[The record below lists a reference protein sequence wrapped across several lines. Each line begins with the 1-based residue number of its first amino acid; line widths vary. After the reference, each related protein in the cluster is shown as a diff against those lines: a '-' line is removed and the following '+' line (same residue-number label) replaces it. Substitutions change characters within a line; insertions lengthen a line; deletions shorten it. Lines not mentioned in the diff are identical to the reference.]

1 MTARTAIVHR
11 TRNRLRL
18 RVPERRHDIGFFVA
32 LYDNLREIPG
42 VTEIVINP
50 VTSSVL
56 VSFPDGYCSAIE
68 SAVQRSRLLTF
79 SKASETT
86 KSPPAKAERASEK
99 VVPLRQRRELRVNDL
114 RTVLFVLMLAV
125 AAHQAIR
132 GRFFAAFISLLLSG
146 YDLISGVIRDRGGAT
161 EP

>member
-1 MTARTAIVHR
+1 MTARAAIVHR

-18 RVPERRHDIGFFVA
+18 RVPEHRNNIGFFVS
-32 LYDNLREIPG
+32 LYDDLREIPG

-50 VTSSVL
+50 MTSSVL

-68 SAVQRSRLLTF
+68 SAVQRSRFLTF

-86 KSPPAKAERASEK
+86 NAPPAKAERASER

-132 GRFFAAFISLLLSG
+132 GRFL
-146 YDLISGVIRDRGGAT
+146 
-161 EP
+161 

>member
-1 MTARTAIVHR
+1 MTARAAIVHR

-18 RVPERRHDIGFFVA
+18 RVPERRKDIGFFVA

-68 SAVQRSRLLTF
+68 SAVQRSRFLTF
-79 SKASETT
+79 AKASETT

-132 GRFFAAFISLLLSG
+132 GRFLVASISLILSG
-146 YDLISGVIRDRGGAT
+146 YDLISGVVRDRGGAA
-161 EP
+161 EA